1 MKSVPLAAAGREG
14 SKLRTRA
21 SSPCDSTAITAHK
34 PPEQESVSIFDSSFI
49 LLPDRHGNCRLSVS
63 RRVPTDLRSDVTF
76 LSDGAVN
83 AFGIVEEHLSK
94 TQRRCISSCFSW
106 IVVLVGLADSEC
118 AYHDAHALATSSVCD
133 WVPRPGLAQG
143 CMACDLERVLQSFC
157 MQTSGRSRGLTD

>member
-94 TQRRCISSCFSW
+94 THRDVASAAVS
-106 IVVLVGLADSEC
+106 VGLLCS
-118 AYHDAHALATSSVCD
+118 L
-133 WVPRPGLAQG
+133 
-143 CMACDLERVLQSFC
+143 VLQIQSELI
-157 MQTSGRSRGLTD
+157 MMHMLLQHLRSVTGCRVRDWLKGVWPVIWNGCCKVSACRHLEDQGG